1 MALLPRQ
8 AKTGMVMFS
17 KILSIVFLSLLIPVL
32 VSAQGGKL
40 EQVGA
45 FSDPSASESVKGV
58 LEDRG
63 FRVVLADGTP
73 FCDIWLR
80 KSLPLRSKADV
91 PGAIYTEVPESAF
104 IGVISFPKQTTDFRG
119 QAVRAGAY
127 SLRYSL
133 HPTDGNHMGIS
144 PIRDFLLLVPVAAD
158 NDVNAQ
164 IKFEDLMKLSA
175 KTGGANH
182 PAPLSLVSSEGISS
196 VPGVSQN
203 DHGHIVFAA
212 KIKTAT
218 GAEMP
223 LAFIVK
229 GIAEQ

>member
-1 MALLPRQ
+1 
-8 AKTGMVMFS
+8 
-17 KILSIVFLSLLIPVL
+17 
-32 VSAQGGKL
+32 
-40 EQVGA
+40 
-45 FSDPSASESVKGV
+45 
-58 LEDRG
+58 
-63 FRVVLADGTP
+63 
-73 FCDIWLR
+73 
-80 KSLPLRSKADV
+80 
-91 PGAIYTEVPESAF
+91 
-104 IGVISFPKQTTDFRG
+104 
-119 QAVRAGAY
+119 
-127 SLRYSL
+127 
-133 HPTDGNHMGIS
+133 MGIS